1 MLRRPPTLIT
11 LTADDI
17 TAYEA
22 NRQRR
27 QWEQNQTQNS
37 QISFTSGNGK
47 EKDPNDELKP
57 LPQEKARSAIART
70 REERIMGSRT

>member
-11 LTADDI
+11 LTAEDI
-17 TAYEA
+17 AAYEA

-27 QWEQNQTQNS
+27 QWEQTQAQNS
-37 QISFTSGNGK
+37 QASFTSGNGK

-57 LPQEKARSAIART
+57 LPQEKARIARS
-70 REERIMGSRT
+70 REERILGSRT